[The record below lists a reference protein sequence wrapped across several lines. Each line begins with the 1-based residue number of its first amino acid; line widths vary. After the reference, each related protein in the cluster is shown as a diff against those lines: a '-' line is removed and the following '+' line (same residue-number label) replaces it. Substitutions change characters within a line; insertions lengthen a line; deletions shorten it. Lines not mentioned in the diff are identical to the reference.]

1 MASGLVDTYIAYQL
15 VKKLTTPFEKW
26 DAYKHGIIDA
36 EGNQLKLRKDL
47 DSTAERDSFTYL
59 DLLALNLKKLLAKLP
74 GGSSSIGS
82 YAAALLLLKEY
93 PKVVKE
99 DEAFLDN
106 LEPLLQ
112 ECWQEACLLEELGG
126 APVNNVGSGNIA
138 GANGD
143 PPVGKKAAK
152 KYKDAN
158 KALNKTRAILTR
170 KTP

>member
-1 MASGLVDTYIAYQL
+1 MAGLVDTYIAYQL
-15 VKKLTTPFEKW
+15 IKRLTTPFDKW

-47 DSTAERDSFTYL
+47 NSTSERDAFTYL
-59 DLLALNLKKLLAKLP
+59 DLLALNLKKLIGKLP
-74 GGSSSIGS
+74 GGQTQIAS

-99 DEAFLDN
+99 DESIFDGLEAN
-106 LEPLLQ
+106 LI
-112 ECWQEACLLEELGG
+112 ECYNEAVLIEDLGG
-126 APVNNVGSGNIA
+126 GVPVNNVGSGNIA

-158 KALNKTRAILTR
+158 AAVKNVRAILSR
-170 KTP
+170 KAP